1 MKAEPPQSSIIAG
14 IVPEFPIGLC
24 MHSAYKL
31 GYTKGYHL
39 GKLIAFL
46 EELDRKE
53 NK

>member
-1 MKAEPPQSSIIAG
+1 MINTIAFFLWLSISVCG
-14 IVPEFPIGLC
+14 C

-31 GYTKGYHL
+31 GYTKGYRR